1 MTFVN
6 VRLRAW
12 RDDDAPAVLRAF
24 QAPDLRPQAPWPIV
38 TLTDARGWIAS
49 WEGVGH
55 AFAIVEQGV
64 GVSVGVGVG
73 QEGARGAPAD
83 DSADG
88 AGERVVGNVAVT
100 RIDDHRN
107 GWVSYWVVPEA
118 RGRGVAVAG
127 VELLARW
134 AFEER
139 GLFRLELGHRTTNA
153 ASCRVATKA
162 GFLPEGVERGKLV
175 HEGVRYDVER
185 HARLA
190 TDPALSRSLGH

>member
-12 RDDDAPAVLRAF
+12 CDDDAPAVLRAF
-24 QAPDLRPQAPWPIV
+24 QAPDLRRQAPFPVV

-49 WEGVGH
+49 WEGIGH

-64 GVSVGVGVG
+64 GVGAG
-73 QEGARGAPAD
+73 QEDGRGVAAD
-83 DSADG
+83 D

-100 RIDDHRN
+100 RIDDHLN

-127 VELLARW
+127 TELLARW
-134 AFEER
+134 AFEEH
-139 GLFRLELGHRTTNA
+139 GLFRLELGHRTNNA

-162 GFLPEGVERGKLV
+162 GFVAEGVERGRLCY
-175 HEGVRYDVER
+175 EGVRYDVER

-190 TDPALSRSLGH
+190 TDPAPSRSPGH